1 MNSKSFSLSGFDL
14 KIIAVITMI
23 IDHAGAFLFPQAK
36 ILRIIGR
43 ISFPIFAFLI
53 CEGYEHT
60 KDVKK
65 YMLRLLLFAVISEP
79 FFDLAMSGTIFS
91 LNNGQNVIFTLLI
104 GVVTIYFCERNGTWI
119 WSMIGMVAGDFI
131 AGDYGAFGGR
141 CV

>member
-104 GVVTIYFCERNGTWI
+104 GVVTIYFCERN
-119 WSMIGMVAGDFI
+119 MDMVYDRNGC
-131 AGDYGAFGGR
+131 R
-141 CV
+141 